1 MASFN
6 KVILM
11 GNLTRD
17 PERRY
22 TPKGTAVTEFA
33 IAINRVYNTEAG
45 EKKEEVSYFDI
56 VAWGRQAEICAQYL
70 NKGRPVLVEGRLQQ
84 DRWEQEGQK
93 KSRIR
98 IIAENIRLLGGG
110 PGGGRGG
117 QEFTEAAGE
126 NSGAASAPRSARPAQ
141 RPPAEAAP
149 EAGADAPDK
158 EKDDIPF

>member
-33 IAINRVYNTEAG
+33 IAINRVYNTESG

-98 IIAENIRLLGGG
+98 VIAENIRLLGGG
-110 PGGGRGG
+110 PGRGG
-117 QEFTEAAGE
+117 PEFSEEAGE
-126 NSGAASAPRSARPAQ
+126 SGGAAPGQRPSRPAQ
-141 RPPAEAAP
+141 RPPP
-149 EAGADAPDK
+149 EAPPENEPEAPPK

>member
-33 IAINRVYNTEAG
+33 IAINRVFNTESG

-70 NKGRPVLVEGRLQQ
+70 SKGRPVLVEGRLQQ
-84 DRWEQEGQK
+84 DRWEQDGQK

-98 IIAENIRLLGGG
+98 VIAENIRLLGGG
-110 PGGGRGG
+110 SAGSRSG
-117 QEFTEAAGE
+117 QEFTEDAGE
-126 NSGAASAPRSARPAQ
+126 GGGAPAAPRASRPAP
-141 RPPAEAAP
+141 RPAP
-149 EAGADAPDK
+149 EPEPDAEGPA
-158 EKDDIPF
+158 KDEIPF

>member
-33 IAINRVYNTEAG
+33 IAINRVFNTEGG

-84 DRWEQEGQK
+84 DRWEQDGQK

-98 IIAENIRLLGGG
+98 VIAENIRLLGGG

-117 QEFTEAAGE
+117 QEFSEDAGE
-126 NSGAASAPRSARPAQ
+126 GSGAPSAPRASRQTPRPA
-141 RPPAEAAP
+141 PEPEAEAEAP
-149 EAGADAPDK
+149 AK